1 MKDTTNEFSFVLK
14 PSSYGVGVFAVHG
27 IKKGTHLRLF
37 TNSTEGVNHVRRLK
51 KENIPEAFLD
61 FCVDRGDEMACPDD
75 FGQMSLGWYMNHSM
89 IGANVE
95 HKNPANEAYQWY
107 ASRDIQ
113 EGEEILINYNT
124 LEEPEDSREGYYKK

>member
-1 MKDTTNEFSFVLK
+1 MKDTTSEFSFVLK
-14 PSSYGVGVFAVHG
+14 PSTHGVGVFAVHD

-37 TNSTEGVNHVRRLK
+37 PIPEDGVKNVRRIK
-51 KENIPEAFLD
+51 KENIPQAFRD

-75 FGQMSLGWYMNHSM
+75 FGQMSLGWYMNHSS
-89 IGANVE
+89 IDANAE
-95 HKNPANEAYQWY
+95 HKNPTNKAYQWY

-124 LEEPEDSREGYYKK
+124 LDEPEDSQEGYYKK